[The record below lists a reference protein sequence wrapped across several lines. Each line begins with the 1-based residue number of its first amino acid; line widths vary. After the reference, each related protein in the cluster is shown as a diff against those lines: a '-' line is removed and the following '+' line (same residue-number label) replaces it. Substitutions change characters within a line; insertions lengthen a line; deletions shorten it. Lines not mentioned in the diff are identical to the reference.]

1 MYHIMIKELICL
13 ARKKKVE
20 AKEDI
25 NIDEM
30 LSNETIVNA
39 ELSAEVEDSM
49 LNYSVEVITSR
60 ALPNVFDGC
69 KPVVRR
75 ILYGCQHAGYLQ
87 NKKYVKN
94 ALVVGNIMGT
104 FHPHGSVASTR
115 LS

>member
-1 MYHIMIKELICL
+1 M
-13 ARKKKVE
+13 ARRKKAEVN
-20 AKEDI
+20 EDI

-39 ELSAEVEDSM
+39 ELSDEIEDSM
-49 LNYSVEVITSR
+49 LNYSVDIITAR

-69 KPVVRR
+69 KPVIRR
-75 ILYGCQHAGYLQ
+75 ILYGCHYAGYLQ

>member
-1 MYHIMIKELICL
+1 MAK
-13 ARKKKVE
+13 RKKVDV
-20 AKEDI
+20 KEDI

-39 ELSAEVEDSM
+39 ELSDEIEDSM
-49 LNYSVEVITSR
+49 LNYSVEIITAR

-69 KPVVRR
+69 KPVIRR
-75 ILYGCQHAGYLQ
+75 ILYGCHFAGYSQ

-94 ALVVGNIMGT
+94 ALVVGNIMGN
-104 FHPHGSVASTR
+104 FHAHGSVASTR

>member
-1 MYHIMIKELICL
+1 M
-13 ARKKKVE
+13 ARRKKAEVN
-20 AKEDI
+20 EDI

-39 ELSAEVEDSM
+39 ELSDEIEDSM
-49 LNYSVEVITSR
+49 LNYSVDIITAR

-69 KPVVRR
+69 KPVIRR
-75 ILYGCQHAGYLQ
+75 ILYGCHYAGYLQ

-104 FHPHGSVASTR
+104 FHPHGQVA
-115 LS
+115 

>member
-1 MYHIMIKELICL
+1 L
-13 ARKKKVE
+13 ARRKKAEVN
-20 AKEDI
+20 EDI

-39 ELSAEVEDSM
+39 ELSDEIEDSM
-49 LNYSVEVITSR
+49 LNYSVDIITAR

-69 KPVVRR
+69 KPVIRR
-75 ILYGCQHAGYLQ
+75 ILYGCHYAGYLQ

>member
-1 MYHIMIKELICL
+1 M
-13 ARKKKVE
+13 ARRKKAEVN
-20 AKEDI
+20 EDI

-39 ELSAEVEDSM
+39 ELSDEIEDSM
-49 LNYSVEVITSR
+49 LNYSVDIITAR

-69 KPVVRR
+69 KPVIRR
-75 ILYGCQHAGYLQ
+75 ILYGCHYAGYLQ

-94 ALVVGNIMGT
+94 ALVVGNRMGT

>member
-1 MYHIMIKELICL
+1 M
-13 ARKKKVE
+13 ARRKKAEVNE
-20 AKEDI
+20 NI

-39 ELSAEVEDSM
+39 ELSDEIEDSM
-49 LNYSVEVITSR
+49 LNYSVDIITAR

-69 KPVVRR
+69 KPVIRR
-75 ILYGCQHAGYLQ
+75 ILYGCHYAGYLQ

-104 FHPHGSVASTR
+104 FHPHGQVA
-115 LS
+115 